1 MAAAVRVAGKPE
13 NRGKVIVTV
22 AASFGERYLSTAT
35 VRGPWPV
42 SRAWRHAGKPEGRS
56 DRIMPGQGLLDAA
69 AAVWELF
76 SGDHRC
82 PPNRPRREGWER
94 LPCTPASSPIPR
106 PARGPM
112 PIHQT
117 TSYVF
122 KSTEHAANLFA
133 LKEMGWIYTRLMN
146 PTTDVFEQRMAA
158 LDGGIGALAL
168 SSGQQAIAVALFNLA
183 HAGGHIV
190 SAAAL
195 YGGTITL
202 LGQTFK
208 RLGIDVTFVDATD
221 PQNIATAVR
230 PNTRA
235 VYIESVANP
244 KNDVLDF
251 QAIADVAH
259 QHGLPVVCD
268 NTVLTPILLRP
279 FDYGIDISVYSAT
292 KFIGGHGTSIGG
304 VIVDSGRFDWTRE
317 PKKWPQF
324 TDPDPSYHGT
334 VFHEAVGPLCYIITC
349 RTHWLRDLGGT
360 LSPFNSFL
368 FLQGLE
374 TLHLRMIRHSENA
387 LAVARFLE
395 GHPLVDVGELSRAAV
410 ASRLR
415 ADEEVSA
422 QGGRRDFGVRREGG
436 AGGRRGSSSSRSN
449 SPRTWPTS
457 ATPRRWSSTPPPPPT
472 ASRRPPNSRP
482 PASAEDY
489 IRVSVGLEDLD
500 DIKADLDQ
508 ALRASQG

>member
-1 MAAAVRVAGKPE
+1 MSGQETPPRGLGTLALHAGQQPDPTT
-13 NRGKVIVTV
+13 G
-22 AASFGERYLSTAT
+22 
-35 VRGPWPV
+35 
-42 SRAWRHAGKPEGRS
+42 SRA
-56 DRIMPGQGLLDAA
+56 
-69 AAVWELF
+69 
-76 SGDHRC
+76 
-82 PPNRPRREGWER
+82 
-94 LPCTPASSPIPR
+94 
-106 PARGPM
+106 M

-122 KSTEHAANLFA
+122 KNTEHAANLFA

-158 LDGGIGALAL
+158 LDGGIGGLAT
-168 SSGQQAIAVALFNLA
+168 SSGQQAIAVALFNLV

-208 RLGIDVTFVDATD
+208 RLGIEVTFVDATK
-221 PQNIATAVR
+221 PKSIAAAVR

-235 VYIESVANP
+235 VYVESVANP

-251 QAIADVAH
+251 QAVAQTAH
-259 QHGLPVVCD
+259 QRGLPVVCD

-304 VIVDSGRFDWTRE
+304 VIVDSGKFDWTAE

-324 TDPDPSYHGT
+324 TEPDPSYHGT
-334 VFHEAVGPLCYIITC
+334 VFHEAVGQLCYILTC
-349 RTHWLRDLGGT
+349 RTHWLRDLGGV
-360 LSPFNSFL
+360 LSPMNSFL

-374 TLHLRMIRHSENA
+374 TLHLRMVQHSANA

-395 GHPLVDVGELSRAAV
+395 AHPLVNWVNYPGLPSHPDYELTKRYLPKGAGAI
-410 ASRLR
+410 L
-415 ADEEVSA
+415 
-422 QGGRRDFGVRREGG
+422 GFGIKGG
-436 AGGRRGSSSSRSN
+436 AEAARKFIEAVKLASHLANIGDAKTLVIHPATTTHSQQTPAELKAAGI
-449 SPRTWPTS
+449 S
-457 ATPRRWSSTPPPPPT
+457 A
-472 ASRRPPNSRP
+472 
-482 PASAEDY
+482 DY
-489 IRVSVGLEDLD
+489 VRVSVGLEDLA
-500 DIKADLDQ
+500 DITADLDQ
-508 ALRASQG
+508 ALRASQQ